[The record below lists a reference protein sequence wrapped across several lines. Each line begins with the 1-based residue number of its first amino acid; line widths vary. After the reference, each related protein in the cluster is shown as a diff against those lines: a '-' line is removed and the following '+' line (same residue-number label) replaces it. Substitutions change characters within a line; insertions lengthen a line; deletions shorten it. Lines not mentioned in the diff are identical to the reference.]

1 MTQESMLRLI
11 LTSRVYDVARSTPLD
26 EARRLSQRTGNRVLL
41 KREDLQPIFTYKL
54 RGAYN
59 RMAHLTADERARGVI
74 AASAGNHAQGVAYS
88 ARHLGVSALIVMPRT
103 TPAIKVDA
111 VRELGADVELVG
123 DSYADAAEH
132 AGKVAVASARVS
144 IHAFDDELVIAGQ
157 GTIGAEILG
166 HCSDDNCAIFV
177 PIGGGGLIAGIASY
191 VKALKPSVR
200 IIGVE
205 PFEADAMQ
213 RSLEAGRRVT
223 LDRVGI
229 FADGVAVREVGA
241 LTFPIV
247 QTLVDEVVRVGNDE
261 ICAAIKDVFDD
272 TRSVMEPAGA
282 LAVAGLRAWASR
294 TGATDHQLIAVLSGA
309 NMNFDRLR
317 FVAERAELGEAREAL
332 FGVTIPEQPGAFRA
346 FCALLGRRVVTEFNY
361 RLSGRRQAHIFV
373 GIATDSRRHRDEV
386 AEMLRAAGY
395 PAVDLTGDEVAK
407 LHIRYMVGGR
417 SSSVED
423 ERLYRFEFPERPGA
437 LMDFLDRLGGRWNIS
452 LFHYRNHGADFG
464 RVLAGFEVPA
474 ADGAAFEHLLDTLGY
489 SHQREERNPAYELF
503 LGGNGD

>member
-1 MTQESMLRLI
+1 MTSASMLRLI
-11 LTSRVYDVARSTPLD
+11 LTSRVYDVAKSTPLD
-26 EARRLSQRTGNRVLL
+26 EARKLSYRTGNRVLL

-59 RMAHLTADERARGVI
+59 RMAHLTAGERTRGVI

-123 DSYADAAEH
+123 DSYADAAAH
-132 AGKVAVASARVS
+132 AGTVAADTGRVM

-166 HCSDDNCAIFV
+166 HCDADRSAVFV
-177 PIGGGGLIAGIASY
+177 PVGGGGLIAGIASY
-191 VKALKPSVR
+191 IKALKPGIKVV
-200 IIGVE
+200 GVE
-205 PFEADAMQ
+205 PFEADAMH

-247 QTLVDEVVRVGNDE
+247 QSLVDEVIRVGNDE

-282 LAVAGLRAWASR
+282 LAVAGLRAWAAR
-294 TGATDHQLIAVLSGA
+294 TGARDHRLIAILSGA

-373 GIATDSRRHRDEV
+373 GLATESTQHRDEI
-386 AEMLRAAGY
+386 AGMLRGAGY

-417 SSSVED
+417 SPSVHD

-474 ADGAAFEHLLDTLGY
+474 GDSAAFESFLGTLGY
-489 SHQREERNPAYELF
+489 AHQEEERNPAYELF
-503 LGGNGD
+503 LGSNGE